1 MIESLGKKMGLFE
14 TLLLKTESQ
23 NECITGKNHEQAN
36 WAQFEVLMIEKESTI
51 KAVDEL
57 DSGFEQVF
65 ERVKPELDRNKDEYR
80 EEIKTLQEN
89 ISALT
94 DLGVKIAARE
104 ERNRQEVDRI
114 MTAAK
119 AGIGKARKNMK
130 ATSGYI
136 TSMYGAGNMPD
147 ATKIDSK
154 KQEIKNKIKKKT
166 RKIKKGVNFLQ

>member
-1 MIESLGKKMGLFE
+1 MKNTETVKYLNIMIDSLCKKRGLFE

-23 NECITGKNHEQAN
+23 DECIAGKNHEQAN

-104 ERNRQEVDRI
+104 ERNSQEVDRI

-136 TSMYGAGNMPD
+136 TSMYGAVNTSD
-147 ATKIDSK
+147 ATRIDSK
-154 KQEIKNKIKKKT
+154 N
-166 RKIKKGVNFLQ
+166 